1 MNAIISGKQEAPI
14 GSMTWKK
21 LYSMSL
27 SQNYSDKSL
36 TSEEM
41 SKCHLKIVDID
52 GNTTFLK
59 ISVLGSYS
67 RTGTLVYCHNSDGS
81 PQSNGYIATSG
92 IDSTSGS
99 DYVSFTYDDIGYTL
113 YNYVSALEVGTLQ

>member
-27 SQNYSDKSL
+27 SQDYSDKSL
-36 TSEEM
+36 TSEEI

-81 PQSNGYIATSG
+81 PQGNGYIA
-92 IDSTSGS
+92 TSGS
-99 DYVSFTYDDIGYTL
+99 DYVSFTYDNAGHKL

>member
-1 MNAIISGKQEAPI
+1 MTAIISGKQEAPI
-14 GSMTWKK
+14 GSMIWKK

-27 SQNYSDKSL
+27 SQDYSDKSL
-36 TSEEM
+36 TSEEV

-59 ISVLGSYS
+59 ISVLGGYS
-67 RTGTLVYCHNSDGS
+67 RTGTLVYCYNSDES

-92 IDSTSGS
+92 S
-99 DYVSFTYDDIGYTL
+99 DYVSFTYDNAGYKL

>member
-27 SQNYSDKSL
+27 SQDYSDKSL

-52 GNTTFLK
+52 GN
-59 ISVLGSYS
+59 
-67 RTGTLVYCHNSDGS
+67 SDGS

-92 IDSTSGS
+92 S
-99 DYVSFTYDDIGYTL
+99 DYVSFTYKDAGYKL

>member
-1 MNAIISGKQEAPI
+1 MNAIISGKQEAPAEKKKK
-14 GSMTWKK
+14 KK

-36 TSEEM
+36 TSEEV

-52 GNTTFLK
+52 GNITFLK
-59 ISVLGSYS
+59 ISTLGSNS
-67 RTGTLVYCHNSDGS
+67 RATTLIHCYNSDES
-81 PQSNGYIATSG
+81 PQFNAYNATA
-92 IDSTSGS
+92 GS
-99 DYVSFTYDDIGYTL
+99 DFVSFTYYNAGYKL

>member
-1 MNAIISGKQEAPI
+1 MNAIISGKQEVPV

-27 SQNYSDKSL
+27 SNDYSDKSL
-36 TSEEM
+36 TSEEV

-52 GNTTFLK
+52 GNITFLK
-59 ISVLGSYS
+59 ISTLGSYS
-67 RTGTLVYCHNSDGS
+67 RTATLINCYNSDES
-81 PQSNGYIATSG
+81 PQFNAYNATA
-92 IDSTSGS
+92 GS
-99 DYVSFTYDDIGYTL
+99 DFVSFTYDNAGYKL